1 MADVRQAVY
10 SQLANNAGVSAL
22 VSTRIYPLVMPQQ
35 PTMPALV
42 YAMVDNNREQV
53 HRGQTTGVKARVQVT
68 CWGATEASAAAVKDA
83 VRLAMIGAQGSVASV
98 TIDGVV
104 CEGEVEGFE
113 PDTTRHWIALDF
125 FIWHRE
131 AAS

>member
-10 SQLANNAGVSAL
+10 YQLANTAGVTAL
-22 VSTRIYPLVMPQQ
+22 TSTRIYPKVMPQQ

-42 YAMVDNNREQV
+42 YSVVDNNRTQV
-53 HRGQTTGVKARVQVT
+53 HRGQTTGVRARVQVT
-68 CWGATEASAAAVKDA
+68 CWGNTEASVSAVKEQ
-83 VRLAMIGAQGSVASV
+83 VRLAMIGAHGSIASV
-98 TIDGVV
+98 TVDGVT

-113 PDTTRHWIALDF
+113 PETVRHWIALDF

-131 AAS
+131 AAA